1 MGRRNFDPIFLG
13 VIEMKKLFQLLLIT
27 LLMLGCSKKEEKF
40 ELFSPVAFAYALD
53 NSWELNASCQ
63 AKGFAQTPYKGKFG
77 AQVSFV
83 LDLKKPDGTIKEDV
97 QHGRVDQLANNGID
111 DLAINTQVQLDSTY
125 KAGKYVLIFRAKDDY
140 TGRKAKIER
149 EFEL

>member
-1 MGRRNFDPIFLG
+1 
-13 VIEMKKLFQLLLIT
+13 MKKIFQLLLII

-40 ELFSPVAFAYALD
+40 ELYSPVAFAYALD
-53 NSWELNASCQ
+53 NTWELNASCQ

-97 QHGRVDQLANNGID
+97 QHGRVDQLANDGVV

-140 TGRKAKIER
+140 TGRKARIER

>member
-1 MGRRNFDPIFLG
+1 MQLFNVFKRKYCVRCVLFTLAFL
-13 VIEMKKLFQLLLIT
+13 FFFCTQ
-27 LLMLGCSKKEEKF
+27 KEKKF
-40 ELFSPVAFAYALD
+40 ELYSPVAFAYALD

-77 AQVSFV
+77 AQVSFI

-111 DLAINTQVQLDSTY
+111 DLAINKQVQIASNY
-125 KAGKYVLIFRAKDDY
+125 KAGKYILIFRAKDDY
-140 TGRKAKIER
+140 TGRKARIER